1 MLRVVFVCLGNICRS
16 PTAEAVFRHK
26 AQEAMLELVTDS
38 AGTAGYHIG
47 ARPDKRSMAVAQRR
61 GYHFDGIS
69 CRKVVDDDFILTD
82 LIIAMD
88 NANHSSLL
96 KRCPEEHQNKVKLFM
111 DFADSD
117 FSEVPDPYYGG
128 IKGFELVLNLIEQA
142 SDGLVEHCLVLS
154 NSEVS

>member
-1 MLRVVFVCLGNICRS
+1 LYASETFAVLRLPKLYLG
-16 PTAEAVFRHK
+16 V
-26 AQEAMLELVTDS
+26 
-38 AGTAGYHIG
+38 
-47 ARPDKRSMAVAQRR
+47 KRKRR
-61 GYHFDGIS
+61 YHFDGIS
-69 CRKVVDDDFILTD
+69 CRKVADDDFILAD

-88 NANHSSLL
+88 NANLRSLL
-96 KRCPEEHQNKVKLFM
+96 QRCPEEHQNKVKLFM

-128 IKGFELVLNLIEQA
+128 IKGFELVLDLIEQA

>member
-69 CRKVVDDDFILTD
+69 CRKVADDDFILAD

-96 KRCPEEHQNKVKLFM
+96 KRCSEEHQNKVKLFM